1 MAVSGMARK
10 SGVIDLVV
18 EARWVQIEKRL
29 KLGDDPVPK
38 DLADALRNAQPE
50 VPGIVRHYLAELVES
65 YEELR
70 TERAQAPV
78 AKPASDKKQKDKAE
92 VEAKEKAKSS
102 GFDQKIRT
110 VKVVEAHLLMLQKMH
125 EMQGRGDIPTV
136 DTAISEVA
144 QDNKI
149 REEVLKHRIYAKS
162 AAAS

>member
-1 MAVSGMARK
+1 MAVYGMAKK

-29 KLGDDPVPK
+29 KLGDDPMPK

-70 TERAQAPV
+70 IERKAGQV
-78 AKPASDKKQKDKAE
+78 VKPASDKKAKTEDSGQADDKAQ
-92 VEAKEKAKSS
+92 
-102 GFDQKIRT
+102 GFDPKVRT
-110 VKVVEAHLLMLQKMH
+110 VKIVEAHLLMLEKMH

-149 REEVLKHRIYAKS
+149 REEVLKHRIFAKS
-162 AAAS
+162 GGRAS

>member
-1 MAVSGMARK
+1 MAVSSMAKK

-70 TERAQAPV
+70 NERKQVPV
-78 AKPASDKKQKDKAE
+78 AKPASDKKKKDDAEEKDKAN
-92 VEAKEKAKSS
+92 
-102 GFDQKIRT
+102 GFDQKVRT
-110 VKVVEAHLLMLQKMH
+110 VKIVEAHLLMLQKMH

-136 DTAISEVA
+136 DSAISEVA

-149 REEVLKHRIYAKS
+149 REEVLKHRIFAKS
-162 AAAS
+162 GAASP